1 MRNSILFFLTFS
13 YSNHLQCSHAY
24 CWKAVFKWFAAVIC
38 WRNTSRKNKISFH
51 MILTSRKLIYR
62 SSFLDV
68 FGVWL
73 PFLPFVPMSDW
84 GGLHAG
90 SGSLHSGGA
99 EVLPL
104 RAAVHPRPVP
114 VQDPRRVQHSTSLQ
128 CLPAGRLWQPRG
140 HLLLKGQRSWCTS
153 PQLMSLWV
161 MIFSQ

>member
-1 MRNSILFFLTFS
+1 MIL
-13 YSNHLQCSHAY
+13 A
-24 CWKAVFKWFAAVIC
+24 
-38 WRNTSRKNKISFH
+38 SRKP
-51 MILTSRKLIYR
+51 IYR

-73 PFLPFVPMSDW
+73 PFLPSVPMSDW

-104 RAAVHPRPVP
+104 RDAVHPQPVP
-114 VQDPRRVQHSTSLQ
+114 VQDPRRVQRSASLQ
-128 CLPAGRLWQPRG
+128 RLPAGRLWQPQG

-161 MIFSQ
+161 MIFSKKKKKTICCNYVVVYGGWDKNKLKFSFFFFLKIVLYDMVLLIIITKIMIET